1 VLLLP
6 GSAAASSEGHMDGQ
20 QILHRAMAD
29 AASIRQ
35 EVEREE
41 RLPFTT
47 SENVSASALLVI
59 GCALLSEVRTL
70 NEILGGA
77 MQAAAAAE
85 TQTTPPVRG
94 KLKKGPRP

>member
-1 VLLLP
+1 
-6 GSAAASSEGHMDGQ
+6 
-20 QILHRAMAD
+20 MAD

-77 MQAAAAAE
+77 MQAAAAATTE
-85 TQTTPPVRG
+85 TPTTPPARG
-94 KLKKGPRP
+94 RLKKGPRP